1 MFFELWDEEYGK
13 YMHNVRTEIV
23 RVKQEKQ
30 SNNANNFVN
39 PVPKKGLH
47 KWEAEHNEWKKQ
59 RKQKRTAY

>member
-1 MFFELWDEEYGK
+1 MFFQLWDEEEYDK

-39 PVPKKGLH
+39 PVPKKGLNG
-47 KWEAEHNEWKKQ
+47 K
-59 RKQKRTAY
+59 